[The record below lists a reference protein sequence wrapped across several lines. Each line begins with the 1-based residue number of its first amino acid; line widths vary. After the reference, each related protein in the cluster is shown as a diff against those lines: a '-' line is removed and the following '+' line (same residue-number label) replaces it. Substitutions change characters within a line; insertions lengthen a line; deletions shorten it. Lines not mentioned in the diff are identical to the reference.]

1 MSDVF
6 VRDDQMADV
15 KFFIKSKKDI
25 VKLVKPEQF
34 SALRASERADFEEC
48 HVYLKPLTWG
58 KSCQLQSNA
67 YSINPMTNQKA
78 FDPDKY
84 VQMKLKAV
92 ISSWSFVVKNIK
104 GEDIP
109 VKVTE
114 ENIDSLHP
122 VVADFILKA
131 YNERFELSEESRKNF

>member
-6 VRDDQMADV
+6 VRDDQMANV
-15 KFFIKSKKDI
+15 KFYVKAKKDI
-25 VKLVKPEQF
+25 VKLVKPDQF
-34 SALRASERADFEEC
+34 SSLRASEREEYEEC
-48 HVYLKPLTWG
+48 HVFLKPLTWG
-58 KSCQLQSNA
+58 KSCHLQANA
-67 YSINPMTNQKA
+67 YTIHPMTNQRV

-92 ISSWSFVVKNIK
+92 ISSWSFMVKNIK

-114 ENIDSLHP
+114 ENIDALHP
-122 VVADFILKA
+122 VVADFILKE
-131 YNERFELSEESRKNF
+131 YNERFEMSEESRKNS

>member
-6 VRDDQMADV
+6 VRDDQVADI
-15 KFFIKSKKDI
+15 KFYVRSKKDT
-25 VKLVKPEQF
+25 VKLLKPEQF
-34 SALRASERADFEEC
+34 SALRASERTEFEEC

-58 KSCQLQSNA
+58 MSCQLQSGA
-67 YSINPMTNQKA
+67 YSINPMTNQRA

-92 ISSWSFVVKNIK
+92 ISSWSFVTKNIK
-104 GEDIP
+104 GEEVP

-114 ENIDSLHP
+114 DNIDSLHP
-122 VVADFILKA
+122 VVADFILRA
-131 YNERFELSEESRKNF
+131 YNERFEMSEESRKNF